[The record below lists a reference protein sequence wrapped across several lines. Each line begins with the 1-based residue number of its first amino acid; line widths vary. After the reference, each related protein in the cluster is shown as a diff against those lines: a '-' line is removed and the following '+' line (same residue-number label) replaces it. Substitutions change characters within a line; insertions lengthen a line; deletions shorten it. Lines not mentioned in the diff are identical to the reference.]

1 MPDEALRADLGRM
14 SRRLQHR
21 ILMLELALNYTAERL
36 AFLEADVK
44 RLRTTTASPEADAE
58 TE

>member
-14 SRRLQHR
+14 STRLQHR
-21 ILMLELALNYTAERL
+21 IVMLELALNYTAERL

-44 RLRTTTASPEADAE
+44 RLRTTTASPEANAE